1 VATLQSATTL
11 QGFERLLQAMDLAQI
26 NLLTLPYR
34 VVD

>member
-1 VATLQSATTL
+1 LYLVFRR
-11 QGFERLLQAMDLAQI
+11 FERLLQAMDLAQI